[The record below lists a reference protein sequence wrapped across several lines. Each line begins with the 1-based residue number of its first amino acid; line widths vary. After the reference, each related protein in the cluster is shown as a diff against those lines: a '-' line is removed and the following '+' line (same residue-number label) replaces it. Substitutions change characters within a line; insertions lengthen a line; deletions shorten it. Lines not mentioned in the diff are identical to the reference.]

1 MKDKI
6 SVMVVTYNSEYTI
19 EETLNSVLLQ
29 SYGAENIELIIT
41 DDCSKDN
48 TVSIIKKWSVY
59 NKNKFY
65 RVVLIENSVNKGVSE
80 NCNIGWKA
88 CTSNWIK
95 SIGGDD
101 LLM

>member
-80 NCNIGWKA
+80 NF
-88 CTSNWIK
+88 
-95 SIGGDD
+95 
-101 LLM
+101 

>member
-88 CTSNWIK
+88 CTSN
-95 SIGGDD
+95 
-101 LLM
+101 

>member
-80 NCNIGWKA
+80 NCNIGWK
-88 CTSNWIK
+88 
-95 SIGGDD
+95 
-101 LLM
+101 